1 LDGNGVIH
9 ATTDGVILSR
19 VMLGMTGT
27 AVSSA
32 AQSGAPRNTWPA
44 IRSFLN
50 NSCGYSLACVANGQ
64 NVSAGAQ
71 TSINTCITAVMP
83 LAVQCCANSFTV
95 ITYDNPLGSNSC
107 VGTCGPPIG
116 APNPEAPTSSQ

>member
-1 LDGNGVIH
+1 
-9 ATTDGVILSR
+9 
-19 VMLGMTGT
+19 MLGMTGT